1 MLVCYTCREPLHF
14 DEGKGWVHPLGTQYR
29 AGPSASGWPAGE
41 HRARPV
47 NEMTEEEKRK
57 ALENADLCTS

>member
-14 DEGKGWVHPLGTQYR
+14 EEGKGWVHPLGTLYLVNPPCSDLP
-29 AGPSASGWPAGE
+29 GGE

-47 NEMTEEEKRK
+47 DAPTVEERER
-57 ALENADLCTS
+57 AFRNADLCTS